1 MMDMKRKTNKTMNA
15 FCAACGDSDSCD
27 ARKAMPP
34 LPENLPDELLRFYL
48 DMKMLGFFAEV
59 IRDYESESEPDDEEE
74 NSDDEKITVQL
85 FGAEPPEVM
94 TFGEAFLDFG
104 DFPEEF
110 ERLDDFMGEG
120 LTLYYD
126 PDEVERFSG
135 KMYLTGAGVV
145 CSRDEDDEL
154 CSLSGED
161 IYLTLGWAERQRVT
175 LSRNGEKIPA
185 LRIN

>member
-1 MMDMKRKTNKTMNA
+1 MKKTI
-15 FCAACGDSDSCD
+15 SS
-27 ARKAMPP
+27 
-34 LPENLPDELLRFYL
+34 LPDNLLDDVLRLFLESKLLR
-48 DMKMLGFFAEV
+48 FFAEV
-59 IRDYESESEPDDEEE
+59 IRDYESESELDDEEE

-85 FGAEPPEVM
+85 FGAETPEVM

-126 PDEVERFSG
+126 PDEVERFGG
-135 KMYLTGAGVV
+135 KVYLTGAGVV

-161 IYLTLGWAERQRVT
+161 IYLTLGWAERQRVV